1 MRRPERFAETLR
13 EEIGEIVGYELS
25 DPRLLS
31 VTVTEVVVSENLRD
45 AKVYVAVEGS
55 EAEIQSALSALQ
67 KASVFVRQ
75 QLALSMDVRHVPHL
89 HFIRDTVGERA
100 ARIEELLDGLA
111 SGRESNEKE
120 GDR

>member
-31 VTVTEVVVSENLRD
+31 VTVTEVSLSDNLRD
-45 AKVYVAVEGS
+45 AKVYVTVDGS
-55 EAEIQSALSALQ
+55 EAEIRSAMSALQ
-67 KASVFVRQ
+67 KASAFVRQ
-75 QLALSMDVRHVPHL
+75 QLTMNLDLRHAPHL

-100 ARIEELLDGLA
+100 ARIETLLGGLA
-111 SGRESNEKE
+111 ADGEFNEKE
-120 GDR
+120 GD